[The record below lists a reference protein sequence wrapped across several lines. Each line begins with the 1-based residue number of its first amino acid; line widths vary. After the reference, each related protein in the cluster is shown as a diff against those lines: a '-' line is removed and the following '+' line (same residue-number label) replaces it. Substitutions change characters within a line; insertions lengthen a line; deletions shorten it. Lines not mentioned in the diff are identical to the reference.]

1 VSKESLLMAT
11 VLTPFVSNLQAYQR
25 RSLLQLQS
33 LVQIEKTTIN
43 SGTTSAQQAAARTGR
58 VGKRIVE
65 I

>member
-1 VSKESLLMAT
+1 MAT

-58 VGKRIVE
+58 VGKQIVE
-65 I
+65 V

>member
-1 VSKESLLMAT
+1 MSKESLLMAT

>member
-1 VSKESLLMAT
+1 MAT

-65 I
+65 V